1 MERSGREERHEL
13 FQAGPGL
20 GILLGI
26 KTQRHH
32 HLKGQRLSSARA
44 FSQLRRAAASSAS
57 LPYSLLQHGWLLQ
70 LAFLHRSPAPPK
82 QPLPC
87 PSIPHL
93 SDVKHWIFPPKGRG
107 ITAHIPVAVSAAK
120 TPSLGCRGGSPDL

>member
-1 MERSGREERHEL
+1 MERRGREERHEL
-13 FQAGPGL
+13 FQSGPGL

-44 FSQLRRAAASSAS
+44 FSQLLHAAASSAS

-70 LAFLHRSPAPPK
+70 LAFPHRSRTP
-82 QPLPC
+82 QPC
-87 PSIPHL
+87 
-93 SDVKHWIFPPKGRG
+93 
-107 ITAHIPVAVSAAK
+107 TA
-120 TPSLGCRGGSPDL
+120 